1 MGTSYEERRL
11 ISQDG
16 AFAGE
21 GVYLATARGR
31 PAVEALAAGARADR
45 DRAAVGARR
54 RVGVDECD
62 LLGGRAVDP
71 LRGRD
76 DLARRP
82 RRLRVGDLSRRL
94 AADHSRLVLLLDRQ
108 EVARHPAEDV
118 VHDRLRDRDLSV
130 LREA

>member
-1 MGTSYEERRL
+1 MGRSYEKRRP

-31 PAVEALAAGARADR
+31 SAAEALVAGARADR

-62 LLGGRAVDP
+62 LLIGRAVDP

-76 DLARRP
+76 DLELRP
-82 RRLRVGDLSRRL
+82 RRLGVGDLSRRY
-94 AADHSRLVLLLDRQ
+94 
-108 EVARHPAEDV
+108 
-118 VHDRLRDRDLSV
+118 RLRAAARCRL
-130 LREA
+130 